1 MKAVVLGGSGHIGT
15 YLVPQLVRA
24 GYHVV
29 NVSRGA
35 RTPYAP
41 DPLWR
46 EVESVVLDRETE
58 PAFER
63 KVAALN
69 ADAVIDLISFR
80 VDTVKQT
87 VAALKNTNLSHYVYC
102 SSIWAHGKATFLP
115 IQEDAPRFPLDEYGT
130 QKALSEAYLHQ
141 CHRLEGFPETVVMP
155 GQISGPGWSIINPA
169 GNTDP
174 LVFQKIGRGEAIQLP
189 NFGMETLHHVHA
201 DDVAQVFFKALT
213 HRNGALG
220 ESFHATGA
228 EAVTLVGLAEALY
241 RWFGKEPQ
249 IELLPWKEWCQATG
263 DQGRIDSTYLH
274 IARSGFHSMKKAR
287 RLLDY
292 SPRHSLLET
301 VTESVTSMI
310 GRKVITV

>member
-1 MKAVVLGGSGHIGT
+1 MKAAVLGRSGHIGT

-29 NVSRGA
+29 NVSRAA

-63 KVAALN
+63 KVAAL
-69 ADAVIDLISFR
+69 
-80 VDTVKQT
+80 
-87 VAALKNTNLSHYVYC
+87 KNTNLSHYVYC

-115 IQEDAPRFPLDEYGT
+115 IREDVPRFPLDEYGT
-130 QKALSEAYLHQ
+130 QKALSEAYLHR

-189 NFGMETLHHVHA
+189 NFGMETLYHVHA
-201 DDVAQVFFKALT
+201 DDVAQVLFKALK
-213 HRNGALG
+213 HRTLALG

-241 RWFGKEPQ
+241 RLFGKEPRV
-249 IELLPWKEWCQATG
+249 ELLPWKEWCKATG
-263 DQGRIDSTYLH
+263 DQHDRSQGHHRLRIPV
-274 IARSGFHSMKKAR
+274 
-287 RLLDY
+287 RLLQRP
-292 SPRHSLLET
+292 SVSISRNR
-301 VTESVTSMI
+301 VTSASHRSRTKATWA
-310 GRKVITV
+310 GWPL